1 MSSLLFL
8 TLLFAADKPFEI
20 QVVDDQ
26 SGRGVPLVELTT
38 TAGVTFVTDSA
49 GRIAFDEPGMM
60 NQRVWFAVKSHGYEA
75 PKDGFGIAGTAFE
88 VKPGGKM
95 TLKIKRLNIAERLYR
110 ITGSGIYR
118 DSVLLGHEAPI
129 KEPLLNGKVTGCD
142 SVLLAKYQ
150 DKLYWFW
157 GDTNRPAYVLGL
169 FDVPGATSPLPAKN
183 GLDIEKGIDFNY
195 FTGKDGFVRATC
207 KMAGEG
213 PTWIGGVTVLKDA
226 KGKERLIGSYIK
238 VKPPLSIYRRGTCI
252 WNDEK
257 NEFEHAADIPL
268 DAPLHPHGHPI
279 LFNDC
284 GVLFVYFGDPFFTCR
299 AYANVENYSDLS
311 KYEAFTCLTKGSTL
325 DKPQVERDANGQ
337 VVWAFKRETAPVDA
351 AAEAKLLAAGLLK
364 PEEANFQ
371 IHDAKTGKKVAVHRG
386 SVRWN
391 EYRKKYVCLFGQ
403 IGGSS
408 NVGEIW
414 YAEANSPTGPW
425 KEATKVV
432 THDNYSFYN
441 PVHHA
446 EFDREGGR
454 FIYFEGTY
462 TTTFSGNEHKTPRC
476 DYNQV
481 LYKLDLEKMTKILM
495 SND

>member
-1 MSSLLFL
+1 MLTSLVLFL
-8 TLLFAADKPFEI
+8 SAASADKPFEI

-49 GRIAFDEPGMM
+49 GRIAFDEPGQM

-75 PKDGFGIAGTAFE
+75 PKDGFGIAGAAFD
-88 VKPGGKM
+88 VTPAGKGM
-95 TLKIKRLNIAERLYR
+95 LKIKRLNIAERLYR

-118 DSVLLGHEAPI
+118 DSVLLGHETPL
-129 KEPLLNGKVTGCD
+129 KEPLLNAKVTGCD
-142 SVLLAKYQ
+142 SVLLANYR

-157 GDTNRPAYVLGL
+157 GDTNRPAYILGL
-169 FDVPGATSPLPAKN
+169 YEVPGATSATPAS
-183 GLDIEKGIDFNY
+183 GLDIEKGIDLTY

-213 PTWIGGVTVLKDA
+213 PTWIGGVTTVKDA
-226 KGKERLIGSYIK
+226 KKQERLVGSYMK
-238 VKPPLSIYRRGTCI
+238 VKAPLSIYRRGTCV

-257 NEFEHAADIPL
+257 NEFEHAAEIPL
-268 DAPLHPHGHPI
+268 DAPLFPHGHPI

-284 GVLFVYFGDPFFTCR
+284 GVVFAYFGDPFFNCR
-299 AYANVENYSDLS
+299 VYATPAAYSDLS
-311 KYEAFTCLTKGSTL
+311 LYEAFTCLKNGSTL
-325 DKPQVERDANGQ
+325 DKPEVERDASGN
-337 VVWAFKRETAPVDA
+337 VVWAFKRNTAPVDA
-351 AAEAKLLAAGLLK
+351 AAEAKLLKTGLLK

-371 IHDAKTGKKVAVHRG
+371 IRDAKTGKSVAVHRG

-391 EYRKKYVCLFGQ
+391 DYRKQWVCIFGEY
-403 IGGSS
+403 GGKSS
-408 NVGEIW
+408 FIGEIW
-414 YAEANSPTGPW
+414 YAEANMPTGPW
-425 KEATKVV
+425 TTAVKVV
-432 THDNYSFYN
+432 THDKYSLYN
-441 PVHHA
+441 PVHHS

-462 TTTFSGNEHKTPRC
+462 THTFSGNEHKTPRY

-481 LYKLDLEKMTKILM
+481 LYKLDLADERLQAK
-495 SND
+495 

>member
-1 MSSLLFL
+1 MSSPVLLFA
-8 TLLFAADKPFEI
+8 LLLAADKPFEV
-20 QVVDDQ
+20 QVLDDQ

-38 TAGVTFVTDSA
+38 TAGVTYVTDSA
-49 GRIAFDEPGMM
+49 GRVAFDEPGMM
-60 NQRVWFAVKSHGYEA
+60 DQRVWFAVRSHGYEA
-75 PKDGFGIAGTAFE
+75 PKDGFGIAGAAFD
-88 VKPGGKM
+88 VMPGGKG

-118 DSVLLGHEAPI
+118 DSVLLGHETPI

-142 SVLLAKYQ
+142 SVLLTKYQ

-157 GDTNRPAYVLGL
+157 GDTNRPAYILGL
-169 FDVPGATSPLPAKN
+169 YDVPGATSATPTS
-183 GLDIEKGIDFNY
+183 GLDIEKGIDFSY

-213 PTWIGGVTVLKDA
+213 PTWIGGVTTVKDA
-226 KGKERLIGSYIK
+226 KGKERLMGSYIK
-238 VKPPLSIYRRGTCI
+238 VKSPLTIYRRGTCI

-257 NEFEHAADIPL
+257 GEFEHAADVPL

-284 GVLFVYFGDPFFTCR
+284 GVVFAYFGDPFFTCR
-299 AYANVENYSDLS
+299 VYATVQGYSDLS
-311 KYEAFTCLTKGSTL
+311 LYEAFTCLAKGSTL
-325 DKPQVERDANGQ
+325 DKPQVERDASGN
-337 VVWAFKRETAPVDA
+337 VVWAFRRNTPPVDA
-351 AAEAKLLAAGLLK
+351 AAEGKLLAAGLLK

-371 IHDAKTGKKVAVHRG
+371 IKDAKTGKKVAVHRG

-391 EYRKKYVCLFGQ
+391 EFRKKWVCLFGQ
-403 IGGSS
+403 FGGSS
-408 NVGEIW
+408 HIGEIW
-414 YAEANSPTGPW
+414 YAEANGPTGPW
-425 KEATKVV
+425 NTAVKVV
-432 THDNYSFYN
+432 THDKYSFYN

-454 FIYFEGTY
+454 YIYFEGTY
-462 TTTFSGNEHKTPRC
+462 TTTFSGNEHKTPRY

-481 LYKLDLEKMTKILM
+481 LYKLDLADERLRGK
-495 SND
+495 